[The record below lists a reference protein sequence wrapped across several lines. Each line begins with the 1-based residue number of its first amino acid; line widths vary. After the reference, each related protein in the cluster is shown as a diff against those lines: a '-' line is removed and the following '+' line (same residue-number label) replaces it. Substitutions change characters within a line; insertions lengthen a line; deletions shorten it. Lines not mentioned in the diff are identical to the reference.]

1 MSMGGIYQAATEMS
15 VVEVDVMKKGEKKA
29 NIIF

>member
-15 VVEVDVMKKGEKKA
+15 VVEVDVMRKGEKGQT
-29 NIIF
+29 

>member
-15 VVEVDVMKKGEKKA
+15 VVEVDVMKKGEKRQT
-29 NIIF
+29 

>member
-15 VVEVDVMKKGEKKA
+15 VVEVGVMRKGEKRQT
-29 NIIF
+29 